1 MRAEVIKGQLIY
13 VDTEESLIQIIDRG
27 DSEVTDLSIDTDTRL
42 PSAYSWERL
51 VGGDVEAIVIDGKTK
66 HVYPLAE

>member
-13 VDTEESLIQIIDRG
+13 VDTEEAMIQINDKDDGKVIDLNVG
-27 DSEVTDLSIDTDTRL
+27 TDTTL
-42 PSAYSWERL
+42 PAAYSWARL
-51 VGGDVEAIVIDGKTK
+51 IGTDIEVIVIDGRTK